1 MTVEVAMLISFVSVA
16 WGIYQG
22 VLNLKRNQINDTKN
36 DTAQLTTIIV
46 KLENIG
52 DDISEIKNDM
62 GNVKHD
68 MKDMNARLIKA
79 EQQLKVLNKTIFKNG
94 DSNE

>member
-1 MTVEVAMLISFVSVA
+1 
-16 WGIYQG
+16 
-22 VLNLKRNQINDTKN
+22 
-36 DTAQLTTIIV
+36 V